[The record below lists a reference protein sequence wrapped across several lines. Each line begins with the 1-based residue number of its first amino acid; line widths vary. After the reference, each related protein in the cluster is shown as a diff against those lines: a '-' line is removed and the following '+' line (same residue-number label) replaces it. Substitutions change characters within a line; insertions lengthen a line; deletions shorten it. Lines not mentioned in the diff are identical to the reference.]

1 LSIRLM
7 SEVWL
12 TKLPLT
18 EKMVLLVIADHA
30 SDDGTEAW
38 PSQVTIGN
46 KASVSVRTVQR
57 SVNSLVA
64 KGFIH
69 MAKGAGGSINCRED
83 RRPHKYTINL
93 AVLRGDAQTTR
104 KQRVVSDD
112 TDGATLTPT
121 TGRLS
126 RPMNLPNEPSKETP
140 FDLFWKSYPL
150 KVGKGA
156 ARKAWDKAIEEVDPD
171 SIIVGA
177 LQYARDPNR
186 HPSYTAHPSTWLN
199 AGRWADDPLPAR
211 EISAEE
217 KKAQEVESARLKSER
232 ERRANEA
239 WFAEQEAQRAKAV
252 PMPESFKSLIRKRI
266 PN

>member
-1 LSIRLM
+1 M

-46 KASVSVRTVQR
+46 KASISVRTVQR

-64 KGFIH
+64 KGYIWLQ
-69 MAKGAGGSINCRED
+69 KGAGGSATCRED

-93 AVLRGDAQTTR
+93 AVLRGDLQTTR
-104 KQRVVSDD
+104 KQRGDSHNV
-112 TDGATLTPT
+112 DGATFTPD

-126 RPMNLPNEPSKETP
+126 RPMNLPKEPSKETP
-140 FDLFWKSYPL
+140 FDLFWKVYPL
-150 KVGKGA
+150 KVGKVA
-156 ARKAWDKAIEEVDPD
+156 AKKAWDKAVEADD
-171 SIIVGA
+171 QDLIINGA

-199 AGRWADDPLPAR
+199 AGRWADDPLPQR
-211 EISAEE
+211 EISLDE
-217 KKAQEVESARLKSER
+217 KRAQEVESARLKSER
-232 ERRANEA
+232 ERKASEA
-239 WFAEQEAQRAKAV
+239 WLAEQDQLRQNAV
-252 PMPESFKSLIRKRI
+252 PMPESIKDLLRKKITR
-266 PN
+266 